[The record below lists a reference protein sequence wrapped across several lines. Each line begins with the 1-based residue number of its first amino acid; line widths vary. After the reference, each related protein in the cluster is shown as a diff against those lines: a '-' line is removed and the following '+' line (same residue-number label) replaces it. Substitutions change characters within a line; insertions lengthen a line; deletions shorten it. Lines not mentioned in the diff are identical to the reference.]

1 MAGVSGIPF
10 GLHFAEFTFGPVET
24 VLLVVSVSVALVSL
38 VELARVSGRDRVQQ
52 RIAALRGTIAGHPE
66 GPRPNQRPSWH
77 SRLGVII
84 AKTPLVGA
92 AEQQRL
98 LAKLAFAGI
107 AGPGRFATFIA
118 LRFLAAIVGG
128 GLGWLGA
135 TSVRLPPDKAVLSYF
150 VVAFGVI
157 IGWRIP
163 DIILGRLAKR
173 RKLRLE
179 LGFPDALDM
188 MVICAESGL
197 GIEQAIG
204 YVAHDMRMAM
214 PDVAEEFAITE
225 AEMRVTADRRVAL
238 EHLAAR
244 TGVESLNSLV
254 TILNQSV
261 RFGTPLSDA
270 LRQMTAEARMTRMA
284 RLEEQAGRLSVTLLI
299 PVMIFILPCIF
310 VVICGPIALRVID
323 LFTQFMASP

>member
-1 MAGVSGIPF
+1 M
-10 GLHFAEFTFGPVET
+10 
-24 VLLVVSVSVALVSL
+24 
-38 VELARVSGRDRVQQ
+38 SGRDRVQQ
-52 RIAALRGTIAGHPE
+52 RIAALRGVIAGRPE
-66 GPRPNQRPSWH
+66 SPRANQRPPWH
-77 SRLGVII
+77 NRLGVVI
-84 AKTPLVGA
+84 ARTPLVGT

-98 LAKLAFAGI
+98 VAKLAFAGI

-118 LRFLAAIVGG
+118 LRFLVAVTGG
-128 GLGWLGA
+128 ILAWLGA
-135 TSVRLPPDKAVLSYF
+135 TSIGLPPDKAVLTYF
-150 VVAFGVI
+150 AVAFGVI

-163 DIILGRLAKR
+163 DIIVGRLAKR

-188 MVICAESGL
+188 MVICAEAGL

-204 YVAHDMRMAM
+204 YVARDMRIAM
-214 PDVAEEFAITE
+214 PEVADEFAVTE

-244 TGVESLNSLV
+244 TGVESLQSLV
-254 TILNQSV
+254 TILNQSM

-270 LRQMTAEARMTRMA
+270 LRQMTAEARMVRMA

-310 VVICGPIALRVID
+310 VVICGPIVLRLID
-323 LFTQFMASP
+323 LFSKLMAMP